1 MNEFRFICARLILD
15 ERVLKILSVTER
27 HTHPDDHTIRTV
39 IYVILSFMLNFISR
53 SMCVFFDLLIS
64 SLLQLTSS
72 IRETSQRCAI
82 FQSMVCTHF
91 VSPHPCALSSN
102 PNLYI
107 FYHSPTLKYSVGIL
121 RLLFHVCVHYSNT
134 IWLSNILHH
143 EQNLKTTD

>member
-1 MNEFRFICARLILD
+1 MTSP
-15 ERVLKILSVTER
+15 SVTNNSSFQNYP
-27 HTHPDDHTIRTV
+27 HPDDHTIRTV
-39 IYVILSFMLNFISR
+39 IYVILSFMLKFISR
-53 SMCVFFDLLIS
+53 SMCVFFDLLNFEFVTADVIDQGNVTEMCN
-64 SLLQLTSS
+64 LS
-72 IRETSQRCAI
+72 INGWKNS
-82 FQSMVCTHF
+82 FCTHF
-91 VSPHPCALSSN
+91 VPPYPCALSSN